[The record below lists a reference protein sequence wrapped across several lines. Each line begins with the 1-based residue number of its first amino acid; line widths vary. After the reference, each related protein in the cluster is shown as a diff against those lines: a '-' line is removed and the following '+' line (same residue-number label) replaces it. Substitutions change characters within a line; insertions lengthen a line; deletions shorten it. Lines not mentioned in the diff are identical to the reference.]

1 MKDKLTLFTKYLLDL
16 MYFAGIFVTATL
28 PFSIK
33 FYGKYNSY
41 FRDNFY
47 SLLVVLFLSGI
58 FAVLIIHELRKMFLS
73 VIRDDCFIKE
83 NVNSLERMSIY
94 SFCIALITACR
105 LFIYIT
111 PAVFIVILVF
121 VIAGLFSKVLA
132 RVFDKAITYKLDND
146 LTI

>member
-1 MKDKLTLFTKYLLDL
+1 MKDRLTLFTKYLLDFL
-16 MYFAGIFVTATL
+16 YFAGIFVTATL
-28 PFSIK
+28 PFSIN

-73 VIRDDCFIKE
+73 VIKDDCFIKE
-83 NVNSLERMSIY
+83 NVNSLDKMSIY

>member
-1 MKDKLTLFTKYLLDL
+1 MKY
-16 MYFAGIFVTATL
+16 
-28 PFSIK
+28 SI
-33 FYGKYNSY
+33 FYGTYNYY
-41 FRDNFY
+41 FRDNYY
-47 SLLVVLFLSGI
+47 SLLDVLFISVI
-58 FAVLIIHELRKMFLS
+58 FAVLILNELRKMFLS
-73 VIRDDCFIKE
+73 VIKDDCFIRE
-83 NVNSLERMSIY
+83 NVESLDKMSIY

-111 PAVFIVILVF
+111 PAIFIVIMVF

>member
-1 MKDKLTLFTKYLLDL
+1 MKDRLTLFTKYLLDFL
-16 MYFAGIFVTATL
+16 YFAGIFVTATL
-28 PFSIK
+28 PFSIR

-41 FRDNFY
+41 FRNNFY

-73 VIRDDCFIKE
+73 VIKDDCFIRE
-83 NVNSLERMSIY
+83 NVNSLDKMSRY

>member
-1 MKDKLTLFTKYLLDL
+1 MKDRLTLFTKYLLDFL
-16 MYFAGIFVTATL
+16 YFAGIFVTATL

-83 NVNSLERMSIY
+83 NVNSLDKMSIY